1 MLIALKS
8 AILGIIQGLTE
19 FIPVSSSGH
28 LVLVSKLFGWHDDWL
43 PGTTSGSTIN
53 TTALAFSVALHMG
66 TLLALLVFFYREW
79 IPLIKGF
86 FTGFNTRPSQWD
98 KTQRLAWILVLAT
111 IPAGVIGAAF
121 GDTVEG
127 HLSTPFWIA
136 ICLIVVSFV
145 MWAAQHFGSKA
156 RDMDHLGAR
165 DGIFVGTAQ
174 VLALAPGVSRSGI
187 TMSGGL
193 FSGLDFEA
201 AARFAFLLAAPIMA
215 GTGIFEGMKLVK
227 HGLPDHFVQ
236 IFLPGLMTAAVIG
249 GLTIKYML
257 KYLRKGNLTP
267 FIIYRILVGVAVLII
282 LAIA

>member
-1 MLIALKS
+1 MIILKS

-28 LVLVSKLFGWHDDWL
+28 LILIPKLFGWHDEWM
-43 PGTTSGSTIN
+43 PGTTTGSTIS

-86 FTGFNTRPSQWD
+86 FTGFTTRPSAWN
-98 KTQRLAWILVLAT
+98 KHQRLAWILVLAT

-121 GDTVEG
+121 GDAIEG

-136 ICLIVVSFV
+136 ICLIVASFV
-145 MWAAQHFGSKA
+145 MLAAQYFGSKA
-156 RDMDHLGAR
+156 RGMDHLGAR
-165 DGIFVGTAQ
+165 DGFLIGTAQ
-174 VLALAPGVSRSGI
+174 VFALAPGVSRSGI

-201 AARFAFLLAAPIMA
+201 AARFAFLLAAPVMA
-215 GTGIFEGMKLVK
+215 GTGIFQGAKLAK
-227 HGLPDHFVQ
+227 EGLPPDLLK
-236 IFLPGLMTAAVIG
+236 IFLPGFVTAAIVG
-249 GLTIKYML
+249 GITIKYML
-257 KYLRKGNLTP
+257 KYLRKGNFTP
-267 FIIYRILVGVAVLII
+267 FVIYRLAVGAAVLII
-282 LAIA
+282 LAVT